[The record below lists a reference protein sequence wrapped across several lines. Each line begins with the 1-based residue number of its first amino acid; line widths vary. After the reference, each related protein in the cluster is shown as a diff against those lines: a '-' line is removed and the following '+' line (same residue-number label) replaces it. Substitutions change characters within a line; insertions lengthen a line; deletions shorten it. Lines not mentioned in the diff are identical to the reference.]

1 MKTLVIGPKSYSSWS
16 MRPWHNFKVNGI
28 EFKEKTIPFEQVPG
42 ALELNSTT
50 KDAIRK
56 ESPSGK
62 IPLLIE
68 GDRTLTECPAI
79 IASQWQNETIS
90 NPKVIGALAI
100 ALELGSGFGAIR
112 TKLSFCA
119 NDSVDEGVRMEQ
131 LPKDVQLDI
140 DRISTIAIS
149 LGNLDHR
156 GIVKSMLVPYLMRF
170 VTYKINHPDR
180 EASKAFAAILDCEAV
195 QEWKTLAAKEPRSLP
210 FLHEYIR
217 DFSKNLV
224 G

>member
-16 MRPWHNFKVNGI
+16 MRPWHNFKINGI
-28 EFKEKTIPFEQVPG
+28 EFKERTIPFEQVPG
-42 ALELNSTT
+42 VLELSSAT

-62 IPLLIE
+62 VPFLIE
-68 GDRTLTECPAI
+68 DGRTLAECPAI
-79 IASQWQNETIS
+79 IASQWQNDTIS

-100 ALELGSGFGAIR
+100 AMELGSGFGATR
-112 TKLSFCA
+112 TVLSFCA
-119 NDSVDEGVRMEQ
+119 NDSVDEDVRMEQ
-131 LPKDVQLDI
+131 LPNDVQHEI
-140 DRISTIAIS
+140 HRISTIATS
-149 LGNLDHR
+149 LGDLDHR

-170 VTYKINHPDR
+170 VTYKINLPDR
-180 EASKAFAAILDCEAV
+180 ETSKAFSAILDCEAV
-195 QEWKTLAAKEPRSLP
+195 HEWKTMGAKEPRTLP